1 MLDGYGVLEESR
13 AGKSL
18 ISKIFSNSFISTWIS
33 GIATFEWSFSNFFG
47 KRFEWSPFLSWK
59 MNQ

>member
-1 MLDGYGVLEESR
+1 MLDGYRVLEESR

-18 ISKIFSNSFISTWIS
+18 ISKIFSNSFISTWSS
-33 GIATFEWSFSNFFG
+33 GIATFEWNFFG